1 MGLSYLICT
10 YPHFIILID
19 KPVLFYSSQL
29 YTSLVLLHGYVK
41 EITHTGLARYS
52 DNCAVNTEHGVQKS
66 GLSYARSRELVDKK
80 IIGKDLP
87 AAMLNCS
94 FYPLAAMLP
103 SKSYSYW
110 SYMYCLFLFSTNS
123 CKVFNFN
130 FWFCEAISSYLRPSL
145 GTNLSWLVFY
155 VYKAP
160 TNNEKYFY
168 TYLAVLAYKIFKRR
182 IGLKAWRYALY
193 SLLLLKNL
201 KPFTMCIKYLVEL
214 TPEIRLTRQLRGIK
228 SLCKLLFKL
237 GYQLNLLV
245 GYSLLVSGRLIQGR
259 AAKKKRLKIKH
270 GKYSLSTKS
279 QGFIYEKCVLRISS
293 GIVGLEIRI
302 FF

>member
-1 MGLSYLICT
+1 MIKQELILYTGWRLAGIVSICRVLSLLPQAWKYIISYLYLIHIVGLSYLICT

-103 SKSYSYW
+103 SKSYSY
-110 SYMYCLFLFSTNS
+110 
-123 CKVFNFN
+123 
-130 FWFCEAISSYLRPSL
+130 
-145 GTNLSWLVFY
+145 
-155 VYKAP
+155 
-160 TNNEKYFY
+160 
-168 TYLAVLAYKIFKRR
+168 
-182 IGLKAWRYALY
+182 
-193 SLLLLKNL
+193 
-201 KPFTMCIKYLVEL
+201 
-214 TPEIRLTRQLRGIK
+214 
-228 SLCKLLFKL
+228 
-237 GYQLNLLV
+237 
-245 GYSLLVSGRLIQGR
+245 
-259 AAKKKRLKIKH
+259 
-270 GKYSLSTKS
+270 
-279 QGFIYEKCVLRISS
+279 
-293 GIVGLEIRI
+293 
-302 FF
+302 